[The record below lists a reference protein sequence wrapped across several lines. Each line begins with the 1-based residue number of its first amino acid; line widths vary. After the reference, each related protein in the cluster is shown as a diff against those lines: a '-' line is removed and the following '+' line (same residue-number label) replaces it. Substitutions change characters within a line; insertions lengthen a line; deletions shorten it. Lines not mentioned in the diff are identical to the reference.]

1 MKSSAYARILLL
13 AVVAV
18 STATPASSVVSSLCE
33 HFVSIPTA
41 ECVVNTYFFRYLI
54 SILRTF
60 LSYFP
65 QQQLVTNDNGDLT
78 LEPGQGKTVQ
88 CVGSLVIRE
97 GDADQLDVGAILTKN
112 SATLEKNKADIEALW
127 TALTVSHA

>member
-1 MKSSAYARILLL
+1 M
-13 AVVAV
+13 AV
-18 STATPASSVVSSLCE
+18 SFTAYDDVYLTVSDINCTFGFLR
-33 HFVSIPTA
+33 IP
-41 ECVVNTYFFRYLI
+41 
-54 SILRTF
+54 
-60 LSYFP
+60 
-65 QQQLVTNDNGDLT
+65 QQLVTNDNGDLS

-112 SATLEKNKADIEALW
+112 SASLEKNKADIEALW